1 MGVLR
6 SRRKSSI
13 VIQKSRPFSP
23 LVRSDPHPAGL
34 KEVGADKWLPVDS
47 LSICE

>member
-13 VIQKSRPFSP
+13 VVKREQTLFP
-23 LVRSDPHPAGL
+23 LVRSDPHSAGL
-34 KEVGADKWLPVDS
+34 KEVGADKWLPIDS